1 MCRFRC
7 RLVQSWNWIIVSF
20 TDPTNSDRIY
30 FSSLLEPSLG
40 CIVIIEDTC
49 VSTCH
54 LLWSSVFNVCLLYL
68 DLESVNKEVLLTL
81 SMEALQHLVGFKLK

>member
-20 TDPTNSDRIY
+20 TDPT
-30 FSSLLEPSLG
+30 SLLEPSLG